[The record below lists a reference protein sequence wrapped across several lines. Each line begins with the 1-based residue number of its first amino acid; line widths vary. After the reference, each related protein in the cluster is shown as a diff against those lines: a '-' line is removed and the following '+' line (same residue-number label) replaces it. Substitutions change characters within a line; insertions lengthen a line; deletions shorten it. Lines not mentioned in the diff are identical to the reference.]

1 MHVILKGDT
10 KPKKINPKLGK
21 RLVDL
26 KLATYETRELVPE
39 TLTISA
45 SDAAAVEQVS
55 YADDEII
62 SAVKPKRQYRRRDM
76 KAEG

>member
-26 KLATYETRELVPE
+26 KLATYETRDMAPAEPE
-39 TLTISA
+39 
-45 SDAAAVEQVS
+45 
-55 YADDEII
+55 
-62 SAVKPKRQYRRRDM
+62 VKPKRQYRRRDM

>member
-26 KLATYETRELVPE
+26 KLATYETREVVPE
-39 TLTISA
+39 ISVV
-45 SDAAAVEQVS
+45 DAVPVVE
-55 YADDEII
+55 
-62 SAVKPKRQYRRRDM
+62 VKPKRQYRRRDM
-76 KAEG
+76 KAE